1 MLIVKFWEA
10 FLKSKATKKRFISL
24 LENNLKQKWIKN
36 IRFKN
41 AYLEI
46 DDKVDPYL
54 VANTFGVYKV
64 EVVEKYD
71 FPQDFDTDELSD
83 EDYAS
88 LVLEKIYEKIKSK
101 LTKLVKS
108 GESVKLNSFRVSVT
122 RENKSFPL
130 NSLEIQKILGK
141 LIEEDFNLK
150 ADYRSFDLEIKVR
163 ILKDSFW
170 FWTNFGELLGLGGLP
185 YGIEWKA
192 LNMFSGGIDS
202 PVATFLAAKR
212 GIKQDFLFLNIPGSD
227 LLLQQVYKIYQ
238 YLKAKYGINW
248 KFYELR
254 INQQIR
260 QIKQIVPAWTRQIVF
275 KYFLYKISDLLTK
288 YLKMPAIVN
297 WENLGQVSTQT
308 LTNMALLDKVSEKL
322 ILRPVL
328 MFDKIEIIDFAKK
341 IWTYDLSI
349 QIKETCSLENH
360 SNSKVKSLEE
370 IQSWYEKLWF
380 DEKQILKGLTEIK
393 QVSNFDFSKLKTDK
407 IKWELVNL
415 DKNCDFKPSKWK
427 IYTFTCSS
435 GYKASQTA
443 YEWNKKGFEVY
454 WI

>member
-1 MLIVKFWEA
+1 
-10 FLKSKATKKRFISL
+10 L

-36 IRFKN
+36 IKFKN

-46 DDKVDPYL
+46 YDDVDPNL
-54 VANTFGVYKV
+54 VASTFWVYKV

-88 LVLEKIYEKIKSK
+88 LVLEKIYEKVKIK
-101 LTKLVKS
+101 LVKLVKS
-108 GESVKLNSFRVSVT
+108 GESVKLVKSGESVKLKSFRVSVT

-150 ADYRSFDLEIKVR
+150 ADYKDFDLEIKIR

-170 FWTNFGELLGLGGLP
+170 FWTNFDEIPGLRGLP

-212 GIKQDFLFLNIPGSD
+212 WIKQDFLFLNIPGSD

-238 YLKAKYGINW
+238 YLKDKYGINW

-260 QIKQIVPAWTRQIVF
+260 QIKQLVPAGTRQIVF
-275 KYFLYKISDLLTK
+275 KYFLYKISDLLAK
-288 YLKMPAIVN
+288 YLKVPAVVN

-370 IQSWYEKLWF
+370 IQSWYENLWF
-380 DEKQILKGLTEIK
+380 DEKEILKSLTEIK
-393 QVSNFDFSKLKTDK
+393 QVPSFDFSKLKTDK
-407 IKWELVNL
+407 IKWELINL
-415 DKNCDFKPSKWK
+415 DENYGFKPAKWK
-427 IYTFTCSS
+427 VYTFTCSS
-435 GYKASQTA
+435 GYKASQAA
-443 YEWNKKGFEVY
+443 YEWSKKGFEVY
-454 WI
+454 WK